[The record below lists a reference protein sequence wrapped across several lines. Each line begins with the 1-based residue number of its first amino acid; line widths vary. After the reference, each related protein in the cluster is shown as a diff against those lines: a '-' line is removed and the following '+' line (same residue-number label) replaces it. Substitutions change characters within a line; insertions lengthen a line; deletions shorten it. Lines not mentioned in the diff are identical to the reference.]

1 MDRFA
6 WQIYLDK
13 EYCEDIRIERILFF
27 TSAVVLLLCLLV
39 HILLVRFCTVPGST
53 AVPPYDP
60 RVLPVQGMIDPLL
73 QRCHVLGAPT

>member
-13 EYCEDIRIERILFF
+13 EYCEDIRIKRILSF

-60 RVLPVQGMIDPLL
+60 RVRPVQGMIDPLL